1 MAEFTLKAVLLAR
14 YPELSDELLADLSLD
29 FSGLGS
35 MEVIPYLKRLLR
47 LPTHSGAQKKSLDFV
62 VVVVVISN
70 HRRKIYLIK

>member
-35 MEVIPYLKRLLR
+35 MEVIPYWKRLLR

-62 VVVVVISN
+62 VVVVISN